1 MAIAKTTKQE
11 RSWGDVFTVIDRVVT
26 DVNGGGASVQVAD
39 ITDSTAVGR
48 AVLTATDAA
57 AARTA
62 IGTVAATTAAAGIV
76 KQITFTAQQS
86 PDFADLAAVT
96 VAYNALLT
104 KLITAG
110 IMPAS

>member
-1 MAIAKTTKQE
+1 MAITPTIGAGYIAAVTSIAEQ
-11 RSWGDVFTVIDRVVT
+11 IDA
-26 DVNGGGASVQVAD
+26 GGA
-39 ITDSTAVGR
+39 
-48 AVLTATDAA
+48 
-57 AARTA
+57 
-62 IGTVAATTAAAGIV
+62 TVPAATTTVAGKV

-104 KLITAG
+104 KFITAG